1 MSALHRAIER
11 EKYEIVEILL
21 SHPNIDVDA
30 KMTDINNG
38 IQKKNFNQIWIFI
51 YEKSILEFATENRNI
66 RIIELLLSHPK
77 IDLNEKIVQKIK
89 FSIMLWLYFFIIFQI

>member
-1 MSALHRAIER
+1 MAFQKVFFFNKIRFNIIHVMSVLHRAIER

-38 IQKKNFNQIWIFI
+38 IQKKF
-51 YEKSILEFATENRNI
+51 L
-66 RIIELLLSHPK
+66 
-77 IDLNEKIVQKIK
+77 IK
-89 FSIMLWLYFFIIFQI
+89 FEYLFMKNQFWNSLLKIAILKLLNFCYRIQR

>member
-1 MSALHRAIER
+1 MNLGIFRLLLTHSNIDVNIKSNYYGISKSFFFFYKIRFNIIHVMSALHRAIER

-38 IQKKNFNQIWIFI
+38 IQKKNFNQI
-51 YEKSILEFATENRNI
+51 
-66 RIIELLLSHPK
+66 
-77 IDLNEKIVQKIK
+77 
-89 FSIMLWLYFFIIFQI
+89 